1 MWSDGESDAIEFLNK
16 AGLEPEQS
24 SNGTWQLILHRALKV
39 DAQAASFRQHSTRLC
54 NQQNP
59 IRSHNVQEQGRQAEA
74 AVQALLAGSSR
85 QLPLPSDSASGA
97 TLGAVSGAT
106 PGAGLGAAGAG
117 SGALAGA
124 GAGATGL
131 AGVARPEQGVPE
143 TPQAQSR
150 QVSPV
155 ILLSV
160 VCRTKANVLRCRQI
174 HPQQRQQVEEYVRGL
189 CAA

>member
-1 MWSDGESDAIEFLNK
+1 MWSDGESDAIDYLNK

-24 SNGTWQLILHRALKV
+24 SNSTWQLILHRALKV

-97 TLGAVSGAT
+97 TLGAASGAT
-106 PGAGLGAAGAG
+106 PGAGSGAAGAG
-117 SGALAGA
+117 SGAHAGVAGA
-124 GAGATGL
+124 GPGATGF
-131 AGVARPEQGVPE
+131 AGMARPEQGVPE

-160 VCRTKANVLRCRQI
+160 ICRTKANVLRC
-174 HPQQRQQVEEYVRGL
+174 
-189 CAA
+189 

>member
-1 MWSDGESDAIEFLNK
+1 MWSDGESDAIDYLSK

-24 SNGTWQLILHRALKV
+24 SNGTWQLILHRVLKV
-39 DAQAASFRQHSTRLC
+39 DAQAASFRQRSARLC

-59 IRSHNVQEQGRQAEA
+59 IRSQNVQEQGRQAEA

-97 TLGAVSGAT
+97 TLHAASGV
-106 PGAGLGAAGAG
+106 GLGAARAG
-117 SGALAGA
+117 SGAPSRVAGA
-124 GAGATGL
+124 GSGATGL

-155 ILLSV
+155 ISVILLNA
-160 VCRTKANVLRCRQI
+160 VCRQEAIC
-174 HPQQRQQVEEYVRGL
+174 
-189 CAA
+189 